1 LSEQVFPPKRSL
13 SKGLLIIG
21 MVLLVSSFLFFYL
34 ASRIDYD
41 YVTKYD
47 KVVNFDTYPH
57 FDPSVNS
64 SFVSVGVQW
73 MDLFMRPHDYLTV
86 KVEHLPTN
94 GTVSLALES
103 YKDYDMTTFPYISHS
118 ESGFIDF
125 RNDLPTETF
134 VSVFLASNS
143 QNMTFS
149 LPTTTTLHHYETP
162 NWLFFGAGVVLA
174 SLGLVAVFKSKEYRI
189 DRVSE

>member
-1 LSEQVFPPKRSL
+1 LSEQVFPSKRSL
-13 SKGLLIIG
+13 SKGLLVIG
-21 MVLLVSSFLFFYL
+21 IVLLVSSFFFFYL

-47 KVVNFDTYPH
+47 KVMNLDTYPH

-64 SFVSVGVQW
+64 SVVSVGVHW
-73 MDLFMRPHDYLTV
+73 MNLFALQPRDYLTI

-94 GTVSLALES
+94 GTVGLTLES
-103 YKDYDMTTFPYISHS
+103 YTDYDMTTFPYIFHS

-125 RNDLPTETF
+125 RNDLPTEAF
-134 VSVFLASNS
+134 VSVSLSSNS

-149 LPTTTTLHHYETP
+149 LPTPTTLHHYETP
-162 NWLFFGAGVVLA
+162 NWLFFGVGVVLA
-174 SLGLVAVFKSKEYRI
+174 SLGLVAVFKSKK
-189 DRVSE
+189 